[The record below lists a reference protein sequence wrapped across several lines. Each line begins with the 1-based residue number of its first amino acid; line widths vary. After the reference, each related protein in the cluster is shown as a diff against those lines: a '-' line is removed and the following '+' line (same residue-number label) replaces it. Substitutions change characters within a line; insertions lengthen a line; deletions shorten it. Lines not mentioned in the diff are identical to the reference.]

1 MLSFVFNTFS
11 FMIDQSVQI
20 NKMHGRNRTPY
31 MREMRN
37 ENKEDSSSKTFIP
50 FGTNANETR
59 VNLGTSFLLRHAAST
74 DLVLWVKHLCSC
86 KSYKALHTLL
96 LALSGQGLS
105 CLTLEMLLQNCT
117 MPCRTWSMCCSV
129 CRRHKGTEEHIKY
142 RRLQVFGGLMTF
154 FRVSW

>member
-11 FMIDQSVQI
+11 FTIDQSVQI

-74 DLVLWVKHLCSC
+74 DFVL
-86 KSYKALHTLL
+86 
-96 LALSGQGLS
+96 
-105 CLTLEMLLQNCT
+105 
-117 MPCRTWSMCCSV
+117 
-129 CRRHKGTEEHIKY
+129 
-142 RRLQVFGGLMTF
+142 
-154 FRVSW
+154 